1 MKILV
6 AADISP
12 TAVRICEFL
21 QNYLQA
27 LAADL
32 PEVTILH
39 VYEPELDY
47 SEAAPTQNWQATP
60 TSEHELRHI
69 FQPLA
74 TTCKLEYVVVDRGLG
89 DTILEYAAK
98 VDLVVMGRRRRGQM
112 VEMMT
117 GSLSQ
122 FVLHRVSCPVLIVP
136 EPTTRQL
143 AYKMLQIESLPP
155 TKMSAESLARLKV
168 LIGVAQADGQIAPQ
182 ERLWL
187 ESNVPQQNFPE
198 GVVWDTLLTQPVD
211 LIQELAKISDPA
223 QQELTYYAAY
233 LLANTGTEYHP
244 AERQSLAEPLCK
256 RIDLIAATFNLTAE
270 KVAQLSG
277 LVNSSQERLQQRD
290 GELIADP
297 AQRSSIVEA
306 KILRYATAAAVLG
319 SDPSP
324 LLSSYTQS
332 AALGLQMSLIAEI
345 ADIWG
350 TNEFA
355 VKPFFEEMVGSLGL
369 VSAWLMALDLTKL
382 VPKVGASLGAADAF
396 TATWAMGQTTVI
408 YFEAAA
414 SKPEVTLDSSALRQL
429 FKQNR
434 KFAEAIYDRNELTIE
449 AQKQEHA
456 TQIKGLTE
464 AVKAGKMPT
473 ESYQK
478 RLQQLLLTVNQP
490 ELVLF

>member
-21 QNYLQA
+21 QNYLQHLTA
-27 LAADL
+27 L

-69 FQPLA
+69 FQPLDA
-74 TTCKLEYVVVDRGLG
+74 ICKLDYVVVDRGLG

-122 FVLHRVSCPVLIVP
+122 FVLHRASCPVMIVP

-155 TKMSAESLARLKV
+155 TRMSPEALARLKV
-168 LIGVAQADGQIAPQ
+168 LIGVAQSDGEIAAQ

-187 ESNVPQQNFPE
+187 ESIVPQQNFPA
-198 GVVWDTLLTQPVD
+198 GIVWDTLLSEPVD
-211 LIQELAKISDPA
+211 LAWELVKITDPA

-244 AERQSLAEPLCK
+244 AERQA
-256 RIDLIAATFNLTAE
+256 IDLIAATFNLTAE

-277 LVNSSQERLQQRD
+277 LVNSSQERLQQSD
-290 GELIADP
+290 GKLIADP
-297 AQRSSIVEA
+297 AQRSSIIEA

-332 AALGLQMSLIAEI
+332 AALGLQMNLIAEI

-350 TNEFA
+350 TTEFA

-382 VPKVGASLGAADAF
+382 VPKFGASLGAADAF
-396 TATWAMGQTTVI
+396 TATWAMGQTTTI

-414 SKPEVTLDSSALRQL
+414 SQPEVTLDSISSPERSANALRQL

-434 KFAEAIYDRNELTIE
+434 KFGETIYDRNELTIE

-464 AVKAGKMPT
+464 AVKAGKLPT

-478 RLQQLLLTVNQP
+478 RLQQLLLAVDRP
-490 ELVLF
+490 ELALF

>member
-12 TAVRICEFL
+12 TAVQICEFL
-21 QNYLQA
+21 QNYLKPHTT
-27 LAADL
+27 DS

-47 SEAAPTQNWQATP
+47 TEAAPTQNWQATP

-74 TTCKLEYVVVDRGLG
+74 EICKLQYIVVNEGLG
-89 DTILEYAAK
+89 DSILKHAAK

-122 FVLHRVSCPVLIVP
+122 FVLHRAPCPVLIVP

-143 AYKMLQIESLPP
+143 AYKMLQTESPQP
-155 TKMSAESLARLKV
+155 IISPESLARLKV
-168 LIGVAQADGQIAPQ
+168 LIGVAQADGNIEQQ

-187 ESNVPQQNFPE
+187 ESNVQRENLPA
-198 GVVWDTLLTQPVD
+198 GIVWETLLVEPVD
-211 LIQELAKISDPA
+211 LQEELAKIADPT

-233 LLANTGTEYHP
+233 LLANTD
-244 AERQSLAEPLCK
+244 AECRPEEQQA
-256 RIDLIAATFNLTAE
+256 IDLIATTFKLTAA
-270 KVAQLSG
+270 KVEQLQG
-277 LVNSSQERLQQRD
+277 LVNRVANFQNISKGQA
-290 GELIADP
+290 IADP
-297 AQRSSIVEA
+297 AQRATIIEE
-306 KILRYATAAAVLG
+306 KILRYAMAAAVLG
-319 SDPSP
+319 ADPSP
-324 LLSSYTQS
+324 LLGSYTQS
-332 AALGLQMSLIAEI
+332 AALGLQMILIAEI
-345 ADIWG
+345 AEISG
-350 TNEFA
+350 ATEFT

-396 TATWAMGQTTVI
+396 TATWAMGQTTVV
-408 YFEAAA
+408 YFEAAN
-414 SKPEVTLDSSALRQL
+414 SQPEVTLDAIALRQL

-434 KFAEAIYDRNELTIE
+434 KSAEAIYDRNELTIE
-449 AQKQEHA
+449 AQKQEHSA
-456 TQIKGLTE
+456 QIETLTK
-464 AVKAGKMPT
+464 AAKAGTLST

-478 RLQQLLLTVNQP
+478 RLQDLLLTLKHPQ
-490 ELVLF
+490 LTLL